1 MGTGPSPQG
10 IAELKLAA
18 AALRPYEPPKRKR
31 YWPKWLT
38 AKRLA
43 LILVADLIL
52 GSVGWHYL
60 DNWLG
65 PKPSAVAAAMEQ
77 TAKNAAHNNWSAVYN
92 SLCSNDRAQIDESD
106 LASAGEGELTAIGE
120 LDHVTVTSVRTI
132 HQSLGPINLPAA
144 QVSGQLV
151 PVFGRPSPYTMVL
164 VHELSG
170 WHVCLSAG
178 GYSSTALQVNAPIG
192 AGFTA

>member
-1 MGTGPSPQG
+1 VSSGPSPQG

-31 YWPKWLT
+31 YWPRWLT

-52 GSVGWHYL
+52 GSVAVHYVKQ
-60 DNWLG
+60 WLG
-65 PKPSAVAAAMEQ
+65 PHPGAVAAAMEQ
-77 TAKNAAHNNWSAVYN
+77 TGSDAAHNNWSAVYN
-92 SLCSNDRAQIDESD
+92 SLCSNDRAQFDESD
-106 LASAGEGELTAIGE
+106 LASGGQAEMLAIGE
-120 LDHVTVTSVRTI
+120 LDHVTVTSVRTV
-132 HQSLGPINLPAA
+132 HQSLGPITLPAA

-151 PVFGRPSPYTMVL
+151 PVIGKPSAYTMVL

-170 WHVCLSAG
+170 WHICLSAG
-178 GYSSTALQVNAPIG
+178 GYSSTALQVSAPLG
-192 AGFTA
+192 SGFTP

>member
-1 MGTGPSPQG
+1 MASGPSQQG

-31 YWPKWLT
+31 WWPRWLT

-43 LILVADLIL
+43 IFLAADLIL
-52 GSVGWHYL
+52 GSIAWHAI

-65 PKPSAVAAAMEQ
+65 PHAGRVTAAMEKVAAA
-77 TAKNAAHNNWSAVYN
+77 ASHNDWAAVYGD
-92 SLCSNDRAQIDESD
+92 LCQSDQAQMDEAT
-106 LASAGEGELTAIGE
+106 LASAGRAELIALGE
-120 LDHVTVTSVRTI
+120 LDHVTVTSVTTV
-132 HQSLGPINLPAA
+132 HQSIGPIALPAA

-151 PVFGRPSPYTMVL
+151 PVIGKPSTYTMVL

-178 GYSSTALQVNAPIG
+178 GYSSSALQVSAPLG
-192 AGFTA
+192 SGFSP